1 MRKENA
7 DETGR
12 KKRKKWPIIVVVIAI
27 LFILAAVGGGT
38 SDDGGSGNTGT
49 QAKNDTNNQQLSGG
63 VEDITQDSTSK
74 GAETELPESKGYTV
88 GQTWQN
94 KYLSVSYLEAGEYT
108 DYEEYAA
115 PDEGYKII
123 YAKFEFENIGSSDQ
137 VVSFTD
143 WNCYADG
150 YSCESYYMMDD
161 SSSSYVETLSAG
173 RKCKGIIAF
182 SVPEDAKSIEF
193 EYDTNVWTS
202 ENILFLYQ

>member
-7 DETGR
+7 NETGR

-27 LFILAAVGGGT
+27 LFILAVVGGGT
-38 SDDGGSGNTGT
+38 SDDGGSGNAGT
-49 QAKNDTNNQQLSGG
+49 QAKNDMNNQQ
-63 VEDITQDSTSK
+63 TSK
-74 GAETELPESKGYTV
+74 DTETELPESKGYTV

-108 DYEEYAA
+108 DYEEYSA

-173 RKCKGIIAF
+173 RKCKGTIAF

>member
-7 DETGR
+7 DGAGR
-12 KKRKKWPIIVVVIAI
+12 KKRKKWPIIVGVIAV

-38 SDDGGSGNTGT
+38 SDDGTAGNAGT
-49 QAKNDTNNQQLSGG
+49 QAKNDMNNQQSAKDT
-63 VEDITQDSTSK
+63 VNTAQDSALDN
-74 GAETELPESKGYTV
+74 AEKELTESQGYTV

-94 KYLSVSYLEAGEYT
+94 KYISVSYLEAGEYT
-108 DYEEYAA
+108 DYESYAA

-123 YAKFEFENIGSSDQ
+123 YAKFEFKNIGSSDQ

-150 YSCESYYMMDD
+150 YSCESYYMIDD
-161 SSSSYVETLSAG
+161 ASSSYMETLSAG
-173 RKCKGIIAF
+173 RKCKGMIAF

-193 EYDTNVWTS
+193 EYDTNFWIS

>member
-1 MRKENA
+1 MKKENVDGA
-7 DETGR
+7 GR
-12 KKRKKWPIIVVVIAI
+12 KKRKKWPIIVVVIVV
-27 LFILAAVGGGT
+27 LFILAAVEGGT
-38 SDDGGSGNTGT
+38 SDDGGSVNAGI
-49 QAKNDTNNQQLSGG
+49 QSKNDTNNQQESK
-63 VEDITQDSTSK
+63 DTSDTAK
-74 GAETELPESKGYTV
+74 KSISDDVETEDKASKGYTI

-108 DYEEYAA
+108 DYEEYSA
-115 PDEGYKII
+115 PNEGYKII

-161 SSSSYVETLSAG
+161 AASSYVETLSAG
-173 RKCKGIIAF
+173 RKCKGTIAF

-193 EYDTNVWTS
+193 EYDTNFWTS